1 MNQKRIL
8 IGDTRPDFGIV
19 YANALRNRGY
29 YTFTR
34 SGSRYQIFH
43 AIETECPD
51 LVIIGAMSSS
61 TDVIWLLKHLCMEK
75 MTPKLIVLTGYC
87 DPYLHNQFFEL
98 GVNEV
103 LQLPITAETLADRA
117 EKLFQKECPDQE
129 KELEP
134 FNRYELEVMV
144 TDMIH
149 RLGIPAH
156 IQGYYY
162 LREAVVLSIGK
173 PELLN
178 SIMHELYPAVA
189 ERFSTTASRVER
201 SIRHAIELAWG
212 RGNPEAL
219 SEFCGYPIH
228 LCRTKPSNSECIA
241 ILTDQFRLQTKVRM
255 YRKSS

>member
-34 SGSRYQIFH
+34 SGGRYQILH
-43 AIETECPD
+43 AMQTECPD
-51 LVIIGAMSSS
+51 LVIIGATSSGA
-61 TDVIWLLKHLCMEK
+61 DVLWILKHLRMEK
-75 MTPKLIVLTGYC
+75 HVPKLIVLTGYC
-87 DPYLHNQFFEL
+87 DSYLRNQFFEL
-98 GVNEV
+98 GAEDVM
-103 LQLPITAETLADRA
+103 QLPITAETLADRV
-117 EKLFQKECPDQE
+117 EKLFQEQCPDQFAD
-129 KELEP
+129 LDP
-134 FNRYELEVMV
+134 INQYELEIMV
-144 TDMIH
+144 TDMMH
-149 RLGIPAH
+149 RLGVPAH
-156 IQGYYY
+156 IRGYYY
-162 LREAVVLSIGK
+162 LREAVLLSIGK
-173 PELLN
+173 PELLSN
-178 SIMHELYPAVA
+178 IMHDLYPAVA
-189 ERFSTTASRVER
+189 ERFSTPASRVER

-255 YRKSS
+255 YGGSS